1 MWLFTQHGFVSA
13 VQHFEDPTKIQ
24 VRARDKQSLEM
35 ASNLFSTEII
45 SSPKNDYP
53 YRVILNR
60 DQFAELMLTEIALL
74 DYTNFKGR
82 LDFSRGEEWHD
93 TASRVWSIMHEIE
106 DADARPNR
114 KVRA

>member
-1 MWLFTQHGFVSA
+1 MWVFTQHGFVSA

-35 ASNLFSTEII
+35 AAALFSTEII
-45 SSPKNDYP
+45 SSPRNDYP
-53 YRVILNR
+53 YRVILDR
-60 DQFAELMLTEIALL
+60 EQFNEFMLTEVALL

-82 LDFSRGEEWHD
+82 LDFSRGELWHD
-93 TASRVWSIMHEIE
+93 TAAQVWSVMHDIE
-106 DADARPNR
+106 DEDARPNR